1 MQYVT
6 IKREEKDGKE
16 YFAVNAIPLKNTN
29 KTVVQRIPHPL
40 GSDVITF
47 DTLEEAK
54 DAVTR
59 AGFSYILPNGEKG
72 SKSRSTVKVT
82 NTADY
87 SEIVFEAVKDKINSS
102 NSTVAAAAVLAVSV
116 FKNEEAFGILFNKIG
131 EDNDLIRKNAIS
143 GICSHANILQDR
155 IISSLKS
162 SNWVERN
169 SALTCISNITE
180 DNSVDLEKFII
191 PLTEVCNDSNT
202 IVQANALTTLA
213 KVYQNY
219 QKNKKV

>member
-16 YFAVNAIPLKNTN
+16 YFAVNDIPLKNTN

-59 AGFSYILPNGEKG
+59 AGFSYILPNGERG

-87 SEIVFEAVKDKINSS
+87 SQIVFEAVKSKINSS

-116 FKNEEAFGILFNKIG
+116 FKNEEAFDILFNKIG

-155 IISSLKS
+155 IIESLKS
-162 SNWVERN
+162 SNWVDRN

-180 DNSVDLEKFII
+180 DGSVDLEKFII
-191 PLTEVCNDSNT
+191 PLTEICNDSNT